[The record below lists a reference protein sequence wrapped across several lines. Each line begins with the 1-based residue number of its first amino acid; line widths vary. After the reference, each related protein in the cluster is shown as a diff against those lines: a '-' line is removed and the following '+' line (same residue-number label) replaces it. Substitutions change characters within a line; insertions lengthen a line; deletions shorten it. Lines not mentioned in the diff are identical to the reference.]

1 MSAMRRLDKART
13 KSGKNATDNFYANH
27 LVLRSQPVEQCLR
40 SIRRWPL
47 PITSINEGRLLLA
60 LGVSEADRHQIEGLK
75 LRRGLPGAADLP
87 GAQALVEE
95 QLALRAIVR
104 LAREPPSEVGVLQR
118 QTRDW
123 LLRPFP
129 LGLRFSGKNMSPLPC
144 WLAGAQSVALNM
156 SPVAGRVDWAMQ
168 LHFALFESTGG
179 YVLKPAEMVTPP
191 APRVDVDGQQQ
202 NEDEDEDK
210 FWPPP
215 RTQLSRTT
223 VEIISLHNAP
233 KTGERRPRFNGSRG
247 VAHNYVPTLSGKFA
261 PPNMAT
267 PSSPEVTIS
276 LHPIGG
282 FCAVSRKLP
291 MPMTAEPEMS
301 TAAVSRNGM
310 NAAFG
315 DVMHCVAA
323 EPHSTFIR
331 VGVTDT
337 SSSQEIAFETAVLGR
352 LRRGYRIFQCR
363 GPLGTR
369 IELAYLFV
377 RIQVGQVSHFWQSPR
392 QLRLQSVHLDT
403 QRHNLQRQ
411 LEEKAQLA
419 NEVIKLHNELNLL
432 KRSTSVLRQESTSQL
447 QLNRGASRGSTLSSR
462 GSTLKQ
468 KQSSSLIQLERG
480 LSAGAPH
487 TCESIVEAPGE
498 LDQISS
504 HEHDLSADVPRTC
517 APSAEATEASC
528 AHPSDAS
535 TPLAGSD
542 MDGQIGNTS
551 VAANLDRARR
561 AASGVNVWKMVV

>member
-1 MSAMRRLDKART
+1 
-13 KSGKNATDNFYANH
+13 
-27 LVLRSQPVEQCLR
+27 
-40 SIRRWPL
+40 
-47 PITSINEGRLLLA
+47 
-60 LGVSEADRHQIEGLK
+60 
-75 LRRGLPGAADLP
+75 
-87 GAQALVEE
+87 
-95 QLALRAIVR
+95 
-104 LAREPPSEVGVLQR
+104 
-118 QTRDW
+118 
-123 LLRPFP
+123 
-129 LGLRFSGKNMSPLPC
+129 
-144 WLAGAQSVALNM
+144 
-156 SPVAGRVDWAMQ
+156 
-168 LHFALFESTGG
+168 
-179 YVLKPAEMVTPP
+179 
-191 APRVDVDGQQQ
+191 
-202 NEDEDEDK
+202 
-210 FWPPP
+210 
-215 RTQLSRTT
+215 
-223 VEIISLHNAP
+223 
-233 KTGERRPRFNGSRG
+233 
-247 VAHNYVPTLSGKFA
+247 
-261 PPNMAT
+261 
-267 PSSPEVTIS
+267 
-276 LHPIGG
+276 
-282 FCAVSRKLP
+282 